1 MSKKQKQR
9 TKGNVRPSSS
19 GQAAELLAKEG
30 GGHVGF
36 VGFGSMSGDLGYVPT
51 SVGFED
57 QDAGL
62 DTDFRMVLRKLSKR
76 DVVTKLKAIQE
87 FQGLCSEKEEDAI
100 VSLLPHW
107 PRLYNRLSM
116 DHDKRVREA
125 TQQMFIKVV
134 SRVKRNLAPHLKAIM
149 GCWLMAQNDPY
160 APAGSGAKVAFRTAF
175 TSPEKQG
182 NAVVFCKTEVLQ
194 LYKDNLFKET
204 PETLSDPKSFSKEEQ
219 TEKYLRVVSSSLLA
233 LRELISL
240 LPQGQL
246 EGSKEELSTILS
258 EDRLWK
264 FVKHQSPE
272 IRGAMYS
279 LLGTLCSTVSSILT
293 PYLPKLCPALLASM
307 NETDP
312 LTVGPLWDGILRL
325 ISCDLDCWKFVN
337 MRKAVLP
344 KLWSVLRHGGS
355 GCATTIYPHLLPL
368 LSHLPHEVKGQDEAF
383 YKEFFNN
390 FREGLSCK
398 SVSQISS
405 ENTAV
410 LKSFMECLR
419 YSIAQNLSSDNAS
432 VHTHLIDQQ
441 LMPLLKSS
449 LSKEGKAWSV
459 VTIYQQTGALLN
471 YLYKQKDDEEKGSP
485 AQQVLEYLWSGISAL
500 CVDHV
505 TSIST
510 NQEAGLNNVA
520 MIVAVLKNPN
530 TAEIKKT
537 GVIKRRSKGVR
548 IRFALEEEEE
558 GEGGEKEDPSTST
571 GLRTVEEFSTEPSI
585 QHPQLPSIVSDLI
598 QSSFHRVKDSLPH
611 LNFLAQLVK
620 TFPTQSTIRTLLK
633 SASVNTTDVNITGVD
648 KTDENAA
655 GANASCEPHTGS
667 DPASIQVDAPSTDV
681 RDKDVAESKSSS
693 ENDKDQQLCRT
704 SEDVKSTEDAGEE
717 IEESKK
723 GKLDAKV
730 EENEG
735 VEKLDDVDDDLLPLR
750 CIFSFLLPWL
760 LDVEKGSE
768 FRKQEKVL
776 RLEAVLDMTV
786 AVLLTINEENRILV
800 VDAVC
805 LKAETSQLLHLTI
818 CKMRDKPELSWSMDA
833 WLQSDLFGEKLL
845 SIQDELCRLTL
856 EGELEHSSVG
866 WKLISLAL
874 SSGKHDEP
882 LIGTTYA
889 ELLLVGFYHALTRPD
904 VVATATQCISFI
916 CDVTTNFFSAVKGC
930 IHLSSSTDLLL
941 AIFQLECKNA
951 HNLSGSLKEKVRQ
964 TWVQGVQS
972 LVKQTGGLLTN
983 QGLLVRTTQWIKQT
997 LNDKE
1002 GNVHQFEELGAST
1015 SAFLAAILDGLPS
1028 NHEDS
1033 CQDVLK
1039 TLLESVLP
1047 SDTEWDSQ
1055 RRELANQWISSAVIG
1070 QQMTQCDLSPLT
1082 SANKTNAPQALKLTL
1097 FVSTLMSELIKNAF
1111 LQENED
1117 EGGEEDEVIAL
1128 KMSGLPWQCEA
1139 LQSAII
1145 EVMYMKEWCQA
1156 MTGFEAAPQK
1166 LAAGTAVIASPPD
1179 YCFLYPQ
1186 TFGQATDGI
1195 WEHLTQPEW
1204 QQLFGHILDRSLKSG
1219 GLWSYVL
1226 YHFIDNNFKHNGGKD
1241 QINIWQPMDTPTQP
1255 WLEISSEEILQT
1267 VERLVPHF
1275 SDRHCQE
1282 LAECHAGMLM
1292 SCEGDQITSLCGNIS
1307 NLAILIRCITMNR
1320 HGVLPDIALSSLRQL
1335 QHWREKSNSVFLFSG
1350 EELEGASSEL
1360 LCLNIKMVQL
1370 VTCIVEKIPEE
1381 LESHDWDFI
1390 LCSLVAWVQA
1400 CSENTSNVQSSSVLA
1415 ATLFAATSDL
1425 LSSTSRL
1432 FGHSDRSAKLPSG
1445 LLTEWSE
1452 FFSDGAY
1459 SVFLPAFMQFLEQE
1473 SVWNAA
1479 GMDLTPLLYA
1489 LCEAAAYTPTEQL
1502 KGHCLPTRLQPGST
1516 RHVPDTLHTLLNHL
1530 VALLTKPYRP
1540 VQMAAFNMLQ
1550 RVMPEFARYDE
1561 EYLQVKNKT
1570 QADDEDE
1577 APSIL
1582 PPTGL
1587 QKLLDSSTAFMEAL
1601 LQDIPVGECTIVEPG
1616 SEAYMQTSSYLL
1628 AWKLYLTI
1636 FRAATMEVRAQYS
1649 SYLKQTKG
1657 IHSLLESLFCLMP
1670 EDPTLERSTT
1680 PSKGSQVTMF
1690 SKPPDLTPKASH
1702 VKVNEVQ
1709 HLACSVFFSLLQD
1722 VPAIAR
1728 QWWTLQDRRIAPYVD
1743 RFTTKF
1749 VSPLLCAEEIR
1760 SVQENPS
1767 TAENMTVKARLST
1780 REVIATYSMQELN
1793 IEMMITLPANHPLGP
1808 IEVDNRRKVAVGTSQ
1823 WRQWTLMLTTF
1834 LTHQNGSIME
1844 GLNLWRINADK
1855 RFEGIED
1862 CMICF
1867 SVIHGGNCSLPKLTC
1882 KTCKKRFHSACLY
1895 KWFSTSTQSSCPLC
1909 RSPF

>member
-19 GQAAELLAKEG
+19 GRAAELLAREG

-62 DTDFRMVLRKLSKR
+62 DADFRMVLRKLSKK

-87 FQGLCSEKEEDAI
+87 FQGLCTEKEEEDI

-149 GCWLMAQNDPY
+149 GCWLMSQNDPY
-160 APAGSGAKVAFRTAF
+160 APAGSGAKVAFRKAF
-175 TSPEKQG
+175 TLQEKQG
-182 NAVVFCKTEVLQ
+182 NAVAFCKGEVLQ

-204 PETLSDPKSFSKEEQ
+204 AETLSDPKSFSKEEQ
-219 TEKYLRVVSSSLLA
+219 VEKYLRVVSSSLLA
-233 LRELISL
+233 LREFINL
-240 LPQGQL
+240 LPEGQL
-246 EGSKEELSTILS
+246 EGSKEELNTILS

-264 FVKHQSPE
+264 FVKNQSPE

-279 LLGTLCSTVSSILT
+279 LLGTLCKVMPSILT

-307 NETDP
+307 DETEP
-312 LTVGPLWDGILRL
+312 LTVGPLWEGILRL
-325 ISCDLDCWKFVN
+325 ISCDLDCWKYVN

-344 KLWSVLRHGGS
+344 KLWSVLRNGGS
-355 GCATTIYPHLLPL
+355 GCASTIYPHLLPL
-368 LSHLPHEVKGQDEAF
+368 LSHLPPEVKSQDEAF
-383 YKEFFNN
+383 CREFFNN

-398 SVSQISS
+398 RVSQSIS
-405 ENTAV
+405 ENTAI

-419 YSIAQNLSSDNAS
+419 YSIAQSLSSENAS
-432 VHTHLIDQQ
+432 VHTHLLDQQ

-449 LSKEGKAWSV
+449 LTEEGKTWSV
-459 VTIYQQTGALLN
+459 VTLYQQTGALLN
-471 YLYKQKDDEEKGSP
+471 YLYKQKVGDVKGSP
-485 AQQVLEYLWSGISAL
+485 ARQVLESLWSGISAM

-505 TSIST
+505 TSALT
-510 NQEAGLNNVA
+510 NQEAGLNNTA
-520 MIVAVLKNPN
+520 LLVAVLKNPN
-530 TAEIKKT
+530 AVEVKKM
-537 GVIKRRSKGVR
+537 GANKRRIKGAR
-548 IRFALEEEEE
+548 IRFAVEEEE
-558 GEGGEKEDPSTST
+558 GEGEIEKQEPSGNNGDDRLGKPQTNNGQSKIE
-571 GLRTVEEFSTEPSI
+571 GVESSTEPSI
-585 QHPQLPSIVSDLI
+585 QHPQLPSLVSDLV
-598 QSSFHRVKDSLPH
+598 QSSFHQARDSLPH
-611 LNFLAQLVK
+611 LHFLAQLVR
-620 TFPTQSTIRTLLK
+620 TFSDRTTIRTMLK
-633 SASVNTTDVNITGVD
+633 AADVN
-648 KTDENAA
+648 AA
-655 GANASCEPHTGS
+655 CPTRTGS
-667 DPASIQVDAPSTDV
+667 DLICIDAASKVDGEDEDAI
-681 RDKDVAESKSSS
+681 
-693 ENDKDQQLCRT
+693 RT
-704 SEDVKSTEDAGEE
+704 SGDVKNIQDSEKVAGGSE
-717 IEESKK
+717 ID
-723 GKLDAKV
+723 KLDARMEKK
-730 EENEG
+730 EEE
-735 VEKLDDVDDDLLPLR
+735 EKEEDIGSDYDLLPLK
-750 CIFSFLLPWL
+750 CIYSFLLPWL
-760 LDVEKGSE
+760 LDVEKDRDA
-768 FRKQEKVL
+768 RKQEKVL
-776 RLEAVLDMTV
+776 RMDAILDMTV
-786 AVLLTINEENRILV
+786 SVLLTVQEENRILV

-805 LKAETSQLLHLTI
+805 LKAETLQLLHLTI
-818 CKMRDKPELSWSMDA
+818 SKMRDKPELSSTMDT

-856 EGELEHSSVG
+856 EGQLEQSSVG

-904 VVATATQCISFI
+904 VVTTATQCISFI
-916 CDVTTNFFSAVKGC
+916 CDVTSNFFSAVKGC

-941 AIFQLECKNA
+941 AIFQLECRDAQNV
-951 HNLSGSLKEKVRQ
+951 SGSLKEKVRR
-964 TWVQGVQS
+964 TWAQGVQS
-972 LVKQTGGLLTN
+972 LVQQTGGLLTD
-983 QGLLVRTTQWIKQT
+983 QGLLVKTTQWIKQT
-997 LNDKE
+997 LNEKE
-1002 GNVHQFEELGAST
+1002 GNIHQFEQLGLTA
-1015 SAFLAAILDGLPS
+1015 SAFLAAILDGLPG
-1028 NHEDS
+1028 NHDDS
-1033 CQDVLK
+1033 GQDVMK
-1039 TLLESVLP
+1039 TLLESLLP
-1047 SDTEWDSQ
+1047 SETEWGSH
-1055 RRELANQWISSAVIG
+1055 RLELANQWISSAVIG
-1070 QQMTQCDLSPLT
+1070 QQMTQCDPPPLT
-1082 SANKTNAPQALKLTL
+1082 QTDTTHAPQALKLAL
-1097 FVSTLMSELIKNAF
+1097 FVSTLTSDLNKKVQTIGASSGEEHG
-1111 LQENED
+1111 Q
-1117 EGGEEDEVIAL
+1117 EGGEEGEVIS
-1128 KMSGLPWQCEA
+1128 METSGLPWECDA
-1139 LQSAII
+1139 LQSAIV
-1145 EVMYMKEWCQA
+1145 EVMYMREWCQA
-1156 MTGFEAAPQK
+1156 MTGFEAAPLK
-1166 LAAGTAVIASPPD
+1166 LAAGTAVINSPPD
-1179 YCFLYPQ
+1179 YCLQFPQ
-1186 TFGQATDGI
+1186 AFSQATEGI
-1195 WEHLTQPEW
+1195 WGHLTPPLW
-1204 QQLFGHILDRSLKSG
+1204 QELFGIVLDRSLKSG

-1226 YHFIDNNFKHNGGKD
+1226 DRFIDNNFKHNDEKAR
-1241 QINIWQPMDTPTQP
+1241 INIWQPMDSPNEP
-1255 WLEISSEEILQT
+1255 WLEICSVEMLQT

-1275 SDRHCQE
+1275 SDRQCQD
-1282 LAECHAGMLM
+1282 LAGCHAGMLV
-1292 SCEGDQITSLCGNIS
+1292 SCEGDWITSLCGGLT
-1307 NLAILIRCITMNR
+1307 NLTVLVRCITMNR
-1320 HGVLPDIALSSLRQL
+1320 PGPGALPDLALSTLRQL
-1335 QHWREKSNSVFLFSG
+1335 QHWREKSNAVFLFSG
-1350 EELEGASSEL
+1350 EELEGASSEQ

-1370 VTCIVEKIPEE
+1370 VTCVVEKIPED

-1390 LCSLVAWVQA
+1390 LCSLVSWVQA
-1400 CSENTSNVQSSSVLA
+1400 CSDNMASIKSSSILA
-1415 ATLFAATSDL
+1415 STLCAATSDL

-1432 FGHSDRSAKLPSG
+1432 FGQSEGSVKLPSS
-1445 LLTEWSE
+1445 LLTEWNE

-1459 SVFLPAFMQFLEQE
+1459 SVFLPAFMRFIEEE
-1473 SVWNAA
+1473 SSWSAA
-1479 GMDLTPLLYA
+1479 GVDLTPLLYA

-1502 KGHCLPTRLQPGST
+1502 KGHCLPPKLQPGST
-1516 RHVPDTLHTLLNHL
+1516 RHVPDPLHSLLNHL

-1540 VQMAAFNMLQ
+1540 VQTAAFNMLQ

-1601 LQDIPVGECTIVEPG
+1601 LHDIPVGECTVVETG
-1616 SEAYMQTSSYLL
+1616 SEAYMQTCSYLL
-1628 AWKLYLTI
+1628 AWRLYLTI
-1636 FRAATMEVRAQYS
+1636 FRAASMEVRAQYS

-1670 EDPTLERSTT
+1670 EDPTLERSAT

-1690 SKPPDLTPKASH
+1690 SKHPDLSPKASH
-1702 VKVNEVQ
+1702 VEVNEVQ
-1709 HLACSVFFSLLQD
+1709 HLACSVYFSILQN

-1728 QWWTLQDRRIAPYVD
+1728 QWWTLQDRKIAPYVD
-1743 RFTTKF
+1743 RFTTKYI
-1749 VSPLLCAEEIR
+1749 SPLLCAEEMR

-1844 GLNLWRINADK
+1844 GLNLWRSNADK

-1867 SVIHGGNCSLPKLTC
+1867 SVIHGGNCSLPKLMC

-1895 KWFSTSTQSSCPLC
+1895 KWFSTSAQSSCPLC